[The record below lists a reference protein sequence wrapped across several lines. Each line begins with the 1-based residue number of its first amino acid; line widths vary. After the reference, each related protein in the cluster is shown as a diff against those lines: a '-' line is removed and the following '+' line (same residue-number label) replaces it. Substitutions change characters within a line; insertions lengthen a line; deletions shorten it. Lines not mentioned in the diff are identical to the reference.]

1 MILTSMWAAKVSC
14 FGYASEEAEDA
25 TLLTHSMATRG
36 KNLTDVRK
44 NGDLWWLRLDG
55 ETEVTIECFDSSPNL
70 ATKHIIYELCW
81 PTVVFFFRFQ
91 HSRWRVLH

>member
-1 MILTSMWAAKVSC
+1 MWTAKAC

-55 ETEVTIECFDSSPNL
+55 KTEVTIECFDPSTNL

-81 PTVVFFFRFQ
+81 PTVVFSFRFQ